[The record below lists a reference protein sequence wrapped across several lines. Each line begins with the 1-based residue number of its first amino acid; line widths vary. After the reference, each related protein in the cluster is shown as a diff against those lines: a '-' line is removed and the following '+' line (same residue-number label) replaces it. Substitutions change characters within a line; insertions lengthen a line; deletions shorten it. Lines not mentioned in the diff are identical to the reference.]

1 MIGEGATNP
10 GGGPAGSSHGGD
22 RSPSGR
28 GPGSGGGPGRDRS
41 RSSGRNESGQHR
53 EVLRLAIPAFL
64 ALVAE
69 PLFLLTDAAIVGR
82 LGVEPL
88 AGLGVASAILLTAA
102 NIFVFLAYGTTA
114 VVARQLGAGGRPGA
128 IAGGIDGT
136 SLAITLGTATAA
148 AVATA
153 AEPLCRVFG
162 ASEGAL
168 EQAVIYLRISALG
181 IPAMLVVLATT
192 GVLRG
197 LQDTKTPL
205 IAAVGGFGLN
215 IVLNL
220 WFVHGLGW
228 GIAGSA
234 WGTVIAQTV
243 MAIGLVTVLVR
254 YARRDCVPLRAHPG
268 RVLIAARGGIPLLVR
283 TLALRGVLLVTTWV
297 AASMGDVPLAAYQVT
312 ATIWTFF
319 AFALDALAI
328 AAQAITGKSLGAG
341 DREKAREATA
351 LMLRWGV
358 LGGVVLGALLLLTR
372 PFLAPLFTPDAEVQ
386 AAIAAGLLVVAI
398 GQPLSGLVFVIDGVL
413 IGAGDGVWL
422 AKAMLVTLLA
432 YLPIVAAAHA
442 VGGRVVDGTNA
453 GDATAVTWLWVAFT
467 AFMAV
472 RAALMWLRV
481 RTDHWMVL
489 GATRP

>member
-1 MIGEGATNP
+1 MGDAIEDRATAGRRGRAAP
-10 GGGPAGSSHGGD
+10 GHGG
-22 RSPSGR
+22 
-28 GPGSGGGPGRDRS
+28 
-41 RSSGRNESGQHR
+41 GQHR

-114 VVARQLGAGGRPGA
+114 VVARQLGAGDRPGA

-136 SLAITLGTATAA
+136 WLAVALGTVTAVVVA
-148 AVATA
+148 AA
-153 AEPLCRVFG
+153 AEPLCQVFG

-197 LQDTKTPL
+197 LQDTRTPL
-205 IAAVGGFGLN
+205 FAAVGGFGLN

-234 WGTVIAQTV
+234 WGTVIAQFA
-243 MAIGLVTVLVR
+243 MATALVIVLIR
-254 YARRDCVPLRAHPG
+254 YAARTAVPLRAHPG
-268 RVLIAARGGIPLLVR
+268 RVLTAARGGVPLLVR
-283 TLALRGVLLVTTWV
+283 TLALRAVLLVTTWV

-341 DREKAREATA
+341 ERERAREATS

-358 LGGVVLGALLLLTR
+358 FGGVVLGALLLIAR
-372 PFLAPLFTPDAEVQ
+372 PFLGPLFTPDEQVQ
-386 AAIAAGLLVVAI
+386 AAIAGGLLVVAL
-398 GQPLSGLVFVIDGVL
+398 GQPLSGFVFVVDGVL

-422 AKAMLVTLLA
+422 AKAMLVTFVA
-432 YLPIVAAAHA
+432 YLPIVVAAHTA
-442 VGGRVVDGTNA
+442 GSRLIDGTTA
-453 GDATAVTWLWVAFT
+453 GDVAAVTWLWVAFT

-481 RTDHWMVL
+481 RSDHWMVL